1 MYWSK
6 RHGRTT
12 ISIFDPDKHPLPN
25 RVSADLTLAVAE
37 VIAKRQVR
45 AVFQPIV
52 ELATGRV
59 IGYEGLVRPTAHPFV
74 DAGTPLRRGRGRR
87 PDRRARLRLPGDRG
101 RGGRVDPR
109 RTATSRSTCR
119 PGRSRRPSSTP
130 WPCAAGSPAWACRPS
145 GSSWSSPSARRSRT
159 SPGCGAGS
167 RPVASLG
174 VRVAAD
180 DVGAGNAGLR
190 LLSLVPFD
198 VVKIDL
204 SLVQDAVTHETSA
217 EILATLR
224 DLATRRGAVVVA
236 EGLETQQQL
245 KLVLAAGI
253 DAGQGYL
260 LGRPSEATDGAADRH
275 AGAPRREMRFG
286 ATFVEH
292 IAS

>member
-1 MYWSK
+1 M
-6 RHGRTT
+6 
-12 ISIFDPDKHPLPN
+12 D
-25 RVSADLTLAVAE
+25 
-37 VIAKRQVR
+37 
-45 AVFQPIV
+45 
-52 ELATGRV
+52 
-59 IGYEGLVRPTAHPFV
+59 
-74 DAGTPLRRGRGRR
+74 
-87 PDRRARLRLPGDRG
+87 GDRC
-101 RGGRVDPR
+101 
-109 RTATSRSTCR
+109 RTRFETRY
-119 PGRSRRPSSTP
+119 
-130 WPCAAGSPAWACRPS
+130 
-145 GSSWSSPSARRSRT
+145 
-159 SPGCGAGS
+159 
-167 RPVASLG
+167 
-174 VRVAAD
+174 D
-180 DVGAGNAGLR
+180 DSAGLR

-260 LGRPSEATDGAADRH
+260 LGRPSEATDGKPIDMEALLSA
-275 AGAPRREMRFG
+275 EKRFG

>member
-1 MYWSK
+1 M
-6 RHGRTT
+6 
-12 ISIFDPDKHPLPN
+12 
-25 RVSADLTLAVAE
+25 SADLTAA
-37 VIAKRQVR
+37 IAKVIEQRSVR
-45 AVFQPIV
+45 PVFQPIV

-59 IGYEGLVRPTAHPFV
+59 IGYEGLVRPTAHRSW
-74 DAGTPLRRGRGRR
+74 TPAACSPRPRQR
-87 PDRRARLRLPGDRG
+87 PDGRARLRLPRDG
-101 RGGRVDPR
+101 RR
-109 RTATSRSTCR
+109 RRPCPSRPTATSRSTCR
-119 PGRSRRPSSTP
+119 RGRSRRPSSTP
-130 WPCAAGSPAWACRPS
+130 SRSAAGSPAWARPPS
-145 GSSWSSPSARRSRT
+145 GSSWSSRSARRSRT
-159 SPGCGAGS
+159 SPGCDAALEAC
-167 RPVASLG
+167 RALG

-260 LGRPSEATDGAADRH
+260 LGRPGEATDAQPIDMQALLPR
-275 AGAPRREMRFG
+275 AGALRRDVRG
-286 ATFVEH
+286 ARRQVATGRP
-292 IAS
+292 

>member
-1 MYWSK
+1 M
-6 RHGRTT
+6 
-12 ISIFDPDKHPLPN
+12 
-25 RVSADLTLAVAE
+25 SADLTAA
-37 VIAKRQVR
+37 IAKVIEQRSVR

-74 DAGTPLRRGRGRR
+74 DAGSLFAAAEGSGRTAELDYVCLETVAAAAVSIPADRYVAINLSPRTLEAPEFNALALCRRLARLGLPSQRIVLELTEREEIEDLARLRRG
-87 PDRRARLRLPGDRG
+87 LE
-101 RGGRVDPR
+101 
-109 RTATSRSTCR
+109 
-119 PGRSRRPSSTP
+119 
-130 WPCAAGSPAWACRPS
+130 ACR
-145 GSSWSSPSARRSRT
+145 A
-159 SPGCGAGS
+159 
-167 RPVASLG
+167 LG

-260 LGRPSEATDGAADRH
+260 LGRPGEATDAQPVDMQALLSA
-275 AGAPRREMRFG
+275 AGALRCDVRGARRQV
-286 ATFVEH
+286 ATRR
-292 IAS
+292 S